1 MASVR
6 CLLVLTA
13 ALGALFLGS
22 VAALAFD
29 TVAVPIDGRTL
40 DLTPASDFATND
52 EPTLTTRS
60 AQDANGV
67 IRTLQ
72 ITAVGT
78 GPLYHWAVFALVNN
92 SDQQIDRLLVA
103 PHFRLANSGLFA
115 PDLGGS
121 RIVAVSQSSG
131 FQAIRQPS
139 QEADVFLI
147 TLDPGAVITLM
158 VELRTSDLP
167 QLQLWEADAY
177 KDAINSYTLF
187 RGIVLGIAG
196 LLALLLTIVFV
207 VRGTALF
214 PATAA
219 LAWAVLIYL
228 LIDFGFWNRVIQLQP
243 GEDQSWRAAAEV
255 ILAAALVIFSY
266 TYLHLGR
273 WHVRYSHV
281 TVAWLV
287 GLIAVLGIAIVEP
300 SLAAGIARFSFGLTV
315 LLGFVLIA
323 VLARHGF
330 DRAVMLV
337 PTWFLLLVWIGAAGL
352 SVTGAISNDMIQPAL
367 AAGLVLVV
375 LLIGFTVMQHAFAGG
390 SVPQGPIDDTER
402 RALALTG
409 AGDIIWDWDID
420 RDRITTGF
428 ELDEL
433 LGLPQGALSGP
444 SIEWIDNLHPAD
456 RDRFKAMLDAI
467 VEIRRGR
474 LNQEFRLRAEDGHYR
489 WFLLRAR
496 PILGNDRE
504 VLRCVGT
511 LFDVTEERVA
521 EERLLHDS
529 VRDHLTNLPNRQLF
543 LDRLDAALTRSGEE
557 RTRLPSVLVIDLDS
571 FKDINDAY
579 GMPVGDSVL
588 LTVSRR
594 LSRLVKP
601 QDTLARLAGD
611 QFGLILLSET
621 APEQIARFAES
632 IRRSVRSPINF
643 GDKEIIPTVSIGVA
657 TQNERKSKTD
667 ASELVK
673 DAEIGMYQAKRNG
686 GDGIEAFRPALRKVG
701 ADVTSLEADLKRALG
716 REEIKIVYQPVIR
729 LYDRT
734 IAGFEALAR
743 WDHPKHGRIPPS
755 DFIPLAER
763 SRLISQLGV
772 FVLERAAKQLGD
784 WQHELRVSTPIFV
797 SVNISSRELLQQ
809 DLITDVKSVLVRS
822 HVDRGSLKIEL
833 TESII
838 MENPERSAQMLSR
851 LRELGAGLSLDDF
864 GTGYSSLSYLQ
875 RFPFDTLKIDQSF
888 VRGQPSG
895 AREIILRSIVNLA
908 HELSMDV
915 VAEGAETEDEAAE
928 LHDLGCEYAQGYL
941 FGAPMSATQAS
952 KLLIREKTAIPA

>member
-6 CLLVLTA
+6 FLLVLAA
-13 ALGALFLGS
+13 ALGALLTAT
-22 VAALAFD
+22 VTAQAFD
-29 TVAVPIDGRTL
+29 TVAVPLDGRTL
-40 DLTPASDFATND
+40 DLSPAADFVTTD
-52 EPTLTTRS
+52 EPVFVTQS

-67 IRTLQ
+67 IRQLQ
-72 ITAVGT
+72 IGASGP

-92 SDQQIDRLLVA
+92 SDRQIDRLLVA

-121 RIVAVSQSSG
+121 RIVMVSQSSG
-131 FQAIRQPS
+131 FEAIRQPS
-139 QEADVFLI
+139 QEADVFLL
-147 TLDPGAVITLM
+147 TLDPGSVTTFM

-177 KDAINSYTLF
+177 KDAVNSYTLF

-228 LIDFGFWNRVIQLQP
+228 CVDFGFWNRVINLQP

-255 ILAAALVIFSY
+255 LLSAALVIFTY

-287 GLIAVLGIAIVEP
+287 GLVAVLGIAIVEP

-315 LLGFVLIA
+315 LLGFVLIG
-323 VLARHGF
+323 VLSRHGF

-337 PTWFLLLVWIGAAGL
+337 PTWFLLLVWVGAAGL
-352 SVTGAISNDMIQPAL
+352 SVTGVISSDMIQPAL

-390 SVPQGPIDDTER
+390 SVTQGPIDETER

-420 RDRITTGF
+420 RDRILTGA
-428 ELDEL
+428 ELDDL
-433 LGLPQGALSGP
+433 LGLQPGTLSGP
-444 SIEWIDNLHPAD
+444 SIEWIDHMHPGD
-456 RDRFKAMLDAI
+456 RDRFKAILDAI

-474 LNQEFRLRAEDGHYR
+474 INQEFRLRAEDGHYR

-511 LFDVTEERVA
+511 LFDITDSRVA

-543 LDRLDAALTRSGEE
+543 VDRLDAALTRSGEE
-557 RTRLPSVLVIDLDS
+557 RARRPSVLVIDLDS
-571 FKDINDAY
+571 F
-579 GMPVGDSVL
+579 
-588 LTVSRR
+588 SRR
-594 LSRLVKP
+594 LARLVKP

-611 QFGLILLSET
+611 QFGLILISEV

-632 IRRSVRSPINF
+632 IRRAVRSPIGF
-643 GDKEIIPTVSIGVA
+643 GDKEIIPTVSIGIA
-657 TQNERKSKTD
+657 TPDERKTKID
-667 ASELVK
+667 AGELVK

-686 GDGIEAFRPALRKVG
+686 GDRIEAFRPALRKVG
-701 ADVTSLEADLKRALG
+701 ADVTTLEADIKRALG
-716 REEIKIVYQPVIR
+716 REEIKVVYQPVVR
-729 LYDRT
+729 LFDRS

-763 SRLISQLGV
+763 SHLITQLGV
-772 FVLERAAKQLGD
+772 FVLERAAKQLSD
-784 WQHELRVSTPIFV
+784 WQHELRISTPLFV
-797 SVNISSRELLQQ
+797 SVNISSRELLRQ
-809 DLITDVKSVLVRS
+809 DLISDVKSVLVRS

-833 TESII
+833 TESIV

-875 RFPFDTLKIDQSF
+875 RFPFDTLKIDKSF
-888 VRGQPSG
+888 VSGQPSG
-895 AREIILRSIVNLA
+895 AREIILRSIINLA
-908 HELSMDV
+908 HELNMDV
-915 VAEGAETEDEAAE
+915 VAEGAETEEEAAE

-941 FGAPMSATQAS
+941 FGAPMSANQAS
-952 KLLIREKTAIPA
+952 KLLIREKSAIPA

>member
-1 MASVR
+1 MALLRLVR
-6 CLLVLTA
+6 VVA
-13 ALGALFLGS
+13 VVVGALLAGTG
-22 VAALAFD
+22 AAFAFD

-40 DLTPASDFATND
+40 DLSPASDFITND

-67 IRTLQ
+67 VRQLQ
-72 ITAVGT
+72 VTAL
-78 GPLYHWAVFALVNN
+78 GPGPFFHWAVFALVNN

-103 PHFRLANSGLFA
+103 PHFRLSNSGLFA

-187 RGIVLGIAG
+187 QGIVLGIAG

-228 LIDFGFWNRVIQLQP
+228 LVDFGFWNRVIQLQP

-255 ILAAALVIFSY
+255 ILAASLVIFTY

-287 GLIAVLGIAIVEP
+287 GLVVVIGIAVVEP

-315 LLGFVLIA
+315 LFGFVLIG
-323 VLARHGF
+323 VLSRHGF

-337 PTWFLLLVWIGAAGL
+337 PTWFLLSVWVGAAGL
-352 SVTGAISNDMIQPAL
+352 SVTGVISNDMIQPAL

-390 SVPQGPIDDTER
+390 SVTQGSIDDTER
-402 RALALTG
+402 KALALTG

-420 RDRITTGF
+420 RDRITTGP
-428 ELDEL
+428 ELDDL
-433 LGLPQGALSGP
+433 LGLPTGSLSVP
-444 SIEWIDNLHPAD
+444 SVEWIDNLHPAD

-496 PILGNDRE
+496 PILGADRE

-511 LFDVTEERVA
+511 LFDITEERIA

-543 LDRLDAALTRSGEE
+543 LDRLDAALTRTGEE
-557 RTRLPSVLVIDLDS
+557 GTPRPPLLVIDIDS
-571 FKDINDAY
+571 FKEINDSY
-579 GMPVGDSVL
+579 GVPVGDSVL

-594 LSRLVKP
+594 LARLVKP

-621 APEQIARFAES
+621 GPEQIARFAES
-632 IRRSVRSPINF
+632 IRRAVRSPISF
-643 GDKEIIPTVSIGVA
+643 GDKEIIPTVSIGIA
-657 TQNERKSKTD
+657 TPDERKAKID
-667 ASELVK
+667 ASDLIK

-701 ADVTSLEADLKRALG
+701 ADVTTLESDLKRALS
-716 REEIKIVYQPVIR
+716 REEIKIVYQPVVR
-729 LYDRT
+729 LQDHS

-784 WQHELRVSTPIFV
+784 WQHEMRVSNALFV
-797 SVNISSRELLQQ
+797 SVNISSRELLRQ
-809 DLITDVKSVLVRS
+809 DLITDVKSILVRS
-822 HVDRGSLKIEL
+822 HIDRGSLKIEL

-851 LRELGAGLSLDDF
+851 LRDLGAGLSLDDF

-875 RFPFDTLKIDQSF
+875 RFPFDTLKIDKSF
-888 VRGQPSG
+888 IHGQPGG
-895 AREIILRSIVNLA
+895 AREIILHSIINLA
-908 HELSMDV
+908 HELNMDV
-915 VAEGAETEDEAAE
+915 VAEGVETEEEADE
-928 LHDLGCEYAQGYL
+928 LHELGCEYAQGYE

-952 KLLIREKTAIPA
+952 KLLVRKRSAIPA